1 MDFNKVHNKL
11 IDLRKL
17 IIEMAHLSKEG
28 HMPSSFSCLDVMYML
43 YKHLMKDED
52 TFILSKGHAS
62 FGLYAVLHSMGYI
75 SKEELMKC
83 CEYNSNLGGHPDRT
97 KLSEIIASTGSLGH
111 GLPIAVG
118 MALAK
123 KIKKEKG
130 KIFCVVGDGEMNEGS
145 MWESLLII
153 NDLKL
158 NNIIPIIDYNKSQI
172 RSLHIKNIDD
182 KIKAFGLKSINIDNN
197 PLDIY
202 NTINDNNFN
211 TPTAII
217 LNSIKGQGLKVLE
230 DNMFEWHHKPPNKEQ
245 FQEFI
250 KTLNNAYI
258 TT

>member
-1 MDFNKVHNKL
+1 MNFDKEYNNL

-17 IIEMAHLSKEG
+17 IVEMVYLSKEG

-43 YKHLMKDED
+43 YKHLMKNED

-62 FGLYAVLHSMGYI
+62 FGLYVVLYSMGYI
-75 SKEELMKC
+75 SREELVNC
-83 CEYNSNLGGHPDRT
+83 CKYNSNLGGHPDRN
-97 KLSEIIASTGSLGH
+97 KIPEVVASTGSLGH

-118 MALAK
+118 IALAK
-123 KIKKEKG
+123 KIKKEPG
-130 KIFCVVGDGEMNEGS
+130 KVFCVIGDGEMNEGS

-153 NDLKL
+153 NNLGL
-158 NNIIPIIDYNKSQI
+158 NNIVPIIDYNKSQI
-172 RSLHIKNIDD
+172 RSLHIKNISK
-182 KIKAFGLKSINIDNN
+182 KIESFGFNCISIDNN
-197 PLDIY
+197 LEDIHNSIN
-202 NTINDNNFN
+202 NTSFDI
-211 TPTAII
+211 PTAII

-230 DNMFEWHHKPPNKEQ
+230 NNMFEWHHKAPNKEQ

>member
-1 MDFNKVHNKL
+1 MNFNKEYNEL

-17 IIEMAHLSKEG
+17 IIEMVFLSKEG

-62 FGLYAVLHSMGYI
+62 FGLYAILYSMGYI
-75 SKEELMKC
+75 SKKELMNC
-83 CEYNSNLGGHPDRT
+83 CKYDSNLGGHPDRN
-97 KLSEIIASTGSLGH
+97 KILEVIASTGSLGH
-111 GLPIAVG
+111 GLPTAVG
-118 MALAK
+118 IALSK

-145 MWESLLII
+145 MWESLLIA

-172 RSLHIKNIDD
+172 RSLHIKNMDA
-182 KIKAFGLKSINIDNN
+182 KIKAFGFNCIQVDNN
-197 PLDIY
+197 LLDIY
-202 NTINDNNFN
+202 NSIHNKDFK

-230 DNMFEWHHKPPNKEQ
+230 DNMFEWHHKSPNKEQ